1 MRITRFSAI
10 FLDEA
15 MTSPLLEIRALK
27 RYFPV
32 RSGLLHRIT
41 GLLRAVDGVSLEV
54 NAGEVIGI
62 VGESGCGKTTL
73 GKTVQGIYRP
83 TAGEIFL
90 EGKPLSRLPA
100 KDLRRLGLSLQYV
113 HQDPLA
119 SFDPWWPMARS
130 LDEPLRAHTDL
141 PWSERMERVV
151 RIVKAVGLD
160 TEHLECFPHELSGG
174 QLRRLTLAR
183 VLALNPRVL
192 ILDEPTASLDV
203 SVQARILKLL
213 SDLRSEF
220 KLTYVFISHDLRI
233 VRIMCDRVAVMYLG
247 KVVEIGPTEAVLR
260 DPRHPYTRALLA
272 AIPRLSPGEPQ
283 DENLLEG
290 EPPSPLFLPQGCRFS
305 SRCPLF
311 QEGLC
316 NASEPALSPI
326 GPGHEA
332 ACFRS
337 AELSTSEETVAR
349 VGGFG
354 LEKAEKREG
363 SKMRIG
369 ESDAS

>member
-1 MRITRFSAI
+1 
-10 FLDEA
+10 
-15 MTSPLLEIRALK
+15 MTVPLLDIRDLK

-54 NAGEVIGI
+54 DAGEVIGI

-73 GKTVQGIYRP
+73 GKTIQGIYRP
-83 TAGEIFL
+83 TDGEVFL

-100 KDLRRLGLSLQYV
+100 KELRRLRLSLQYV

-130 LDEPLRAHTDL
+130 LDEPLRAHTEL
-141 PWSERMERVV
+141 PWSARMERVASIV
-151 RIVKAVGLD
+151 RAVGLD
-160 TEHLECFPHELSGG
+160 MEHLERFPHELSGG

-183 VLALNPRVL
+183 VLVLNPRV
-192 ILDEPTASLDV
+192 IVLDEPTASLDV

-213 SDLRSEF
+213 SKLRSEF
-220 KLTYVFISHDLRI
+220 NLTYVFISHDLRI

-247 KVVEIGPTEAVLR
+247 KVVETGPTEVVLQ

-272 AIPRLSPGEPQ
+272 AIPHMTPGGPQ
-283 DENLLEG
+283 DQNLVEG

-316 NASEPALSPI
+316 NASEPALSPV

-337 AELSTSEETVAR
+337 AELSRAEEAKA
-349 VGGFG
+349 GIGAFG
-354 LEKAEKREG
+354 LERAEKREG
-363 SKMRIG
+363 RKMRIG
-369 ESDAS
+369 ESNAS

>member
-1 MRITRFSAI
+1 MAT
-10 FLDEA
+10 
-15 MTSPLLEIRALK
+15 PLLEIRELK

-41 GLLRAVDGVSLEV
+41 GWLRAVDGVSMEV
-54 NAGEVIGI
+54 NPGEVMGI

-83 TAGEIFL
+83 TTGEIFL

-100 KDLRRLGLSLQYV
+100 KELQRLRCSLQYV
-113 HQDPLA
+113 HQDPVG
-119 SFDPWWPMARS
+119 SFDPWWPLARS

-141 PWSERMERVV
+141 PRNERMERVA
-151 RIVKAVGLD
+151 RIVEAVGLD
-160 TEHLECFPHELSGG
+160 AEHLERYPHELSGG

-183 VLALNPRVL
+183 VLTLNPRVL

-220 KLTYVFISHDLRI
+220 HLTYLFISHDLGI

-260 DPRHPYTRALLA
+260 DSRHPYTRALLA
-272 AIPRLSPGEPQ
+272 AVPHLSPDLPRDQ
-283 DENLLEG
+283 TLLEG
-290 EPPSPLFLPQGCRFS
+290 EPPSPLLLPPGCRFS

-316 NASEPALSPI
+316 NASEPPLFSV

-337 AELSTSEETVAR
+337 EELSRSEETTLR
-349 VGGFG
+349 VTAFNLGR
-354 LEKAEKREG
+354 AEKRDV
-363 SKMRIG
+363 SWMRKG
-369 ESDAS
+369 ESNAS